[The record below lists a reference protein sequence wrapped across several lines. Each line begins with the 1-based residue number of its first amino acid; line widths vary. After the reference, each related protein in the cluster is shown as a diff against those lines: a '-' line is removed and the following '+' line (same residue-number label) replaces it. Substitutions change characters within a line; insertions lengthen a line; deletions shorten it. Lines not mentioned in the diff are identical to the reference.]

1 MTENVAIIKK
11 FIEAGSNLDADEWI
25 NYFSLD
31 GVYYNM
37 PTKPVKD
44 MISLNLL

>member
-11 FIEAGSNLDADEWI
+11 FIEAWSNLDADELV
-25 NYFSLD
+25 NYFSVD

-37 PTKPVKD
+37 PTNLFKD
-44 MISLNLL
+44 MINLNLL